1 MDFKSLE
8 DLVDA
13 LSENGHNLN
22 FQQKQELVNLLKAEL
37 EIEGEQ
43 SLENALAALRE
54 EIKNAPKIDNVIKT
68 AAINELKADPTT
80 VTATKNELKN
90 DDTVR
95 TEAENELRNDEAF
108 KNTAKDE
115 AKNKLGTELT
125 DQVKADLE
133 SGIRQKVDKSDQLEA
148 DLKAKNAEVKKLKKD
163 LEAEDTEVQAL
174 QKEGKELEAKKQ
186 PTGQSRAPT
195 HTAAAGVGLAAGL
208 VAFIALKRTVGLDI
222 WVTVGIAV
230 VAALAISS
238 GAYLALKPNTQV
250 SETQGPQ
257 NANARDCCK
266 A

>member
-13 LSENGHNLN
+13 LSESGRNLN

-54 EIKNAPKIDNVIKT
+54 EIKNAPKTDNVIKT
-68 AAINELKADPTT
+68 AAINELKADLATI
-80 VTATKNELKN
+80 TAAKNELKN
-90 DDTVR
+90 DDAVKA
-95 TEAENELRNDEAF
+95 EAENELRNDETF

-125 DQVKADLE
+125 DQVRADLE
-133 SGIRQKVDKSDQLEA
+133 NGVRQKVGKSDQLEA
-148 DLKAKNAEVKKLKKD
+148 DLKAKNAKVKKLKKE
-163 LEAEDTEVQAL
+163 LEARNTEVQKL
-174 QKEGKELEAKKQ
+174 QKESKELEAKKQ
-186 PTGQSRAPT
+186 PTEQSRAPT
-195 HTAAAGVGLAAGL
+195 HTATAGVGLAAGL
-208 VAFIALKRTVGLDI
+208 VAFIALKRTVRLDI

-230 VAALAISS
+230 VAALAISG
-238 GAYLALKPNTQV
+238 GAYLALKSSTQV
-250 SETQGPQ
+250 SETQEPQ
-257 NANARDCCK
+257 NANARGCCK